1 METLMRKLSLL
12 LDAKRPSVLYYKA
25 IMAGLPDQEAWEF
38 RRNLF
43 DLAFFCWRELSLPR
57 KRLILSIIQY
67 EKAAFF
73 DYMSAVFAEYSRESR
88 MNEDIA

>member
-1 METLMRKLSLL
+1 METLMRKLSIL
-12 LDAKRPSVLYYKA
+12 LDVRRPSVLYYKA

-43 DLAFFCWRELSLPR
+43 DLAFFCWRGLSLPR
-57 KRLILSIIQY
+57 KRLILSIIRY

-88 MNEDIA
+88 TNEDVA